1 MSSSKK
7 KMHSKTCTMWNQL
20 DQRMS
25 VSRPVSNELKR
36 NTAPMGDWRKGSSI
50 QEKSKNEH

>member
-1 MSSSKK
+1 MPSSKT
-7 KMHSKTCTMWNQL
+7 KMNSKTCTMWNQL

-36 NTAPMGDWRKGSSI
+36 NTAPMGDWRNGSSI
-50 QEKSKNEH
+50 QERCKNEH